1 MQTTPHIGLETETVI
16 IFTAL
21 AILGLIIDLWAHR
34 SDKPISLK
42 AATFWSCFWV
52 LVGVSF
58 GVFLYFHFSPEV
70 SSLYFAGYAFEM
82 ALSVDNLFAIMAI
95 FSWFGIKSGYTQR
108 VLYWG
113 VLGAVVFR
121 LIFVLIGTSLF
132 AMGPYVEVVFA
143 IVIFLSAY
151 MMLKKKDTEELTDF
165 SAHGAYRLVKFFVPL
180 YP

>member
-1 MQTTPHIGLETETVI
+1 MTTKNTKLTIGI
-16 IFTAL
+16 A
-21 AILGLIIDLWAHR
+21 D
-34 SDKPISLK
+34 
-42 AATFWSCFWV
+42 
-52 LVGVSF
+52 
-58 GVFLYFHFSPEV
+58 
-70 SSLYFAGYAFEM
+70 
-82 ALSVDNLFAIMAI
+82 
-95 FSWFGIKSGYTQR
+95 GIKSGYTHR

-165 SAHGAYRLVKFFVPL
+165 SAHGAYRLVKSFVPL
-180 YP
+180 YPKLVGHNFFISHKHVLEELKKEENKNIVLKKTGFISMEHSLRLIVIDMCYYIVIV